1 MKGEDVKR
9 KVAAQGYTVAEVAE
23 RIGTSRQNLSKSL
36 STQDVRSG
44 LIERIASVLGVSV
57 SYFYDPSPSPSAIAS
72 GDHSAASVH
81 GDASV
86 SGDSDAVL
94 KERVKS
100 LERLVGEKE
109 RMIEEKERTIKIL
122 MQK

>member
-1 MKGEDVKR
+1 MEGKEIKLR
-9 KVAAQGYTVAEVAE
+9 LITLKVAQKDLAEKLGITAQSVSA
-23 RIGTSRQNLSKSL
+23 ILSAK
-36 STQDVRSG
+36 DVRSST
-44 LIERIASVLGVSV
+44 IEKIAQVLNIPVSF
-57 SYFYDPSPSPSAIAS
+57 FYDANSNHVVAS